1 MSNDLF
7 IKNIPTVIK
16 ELVTREAAEHRR
28 SSNQEAIALLE
39 EALLARI
46 EARHM
51 KRKSALSALEDYAA
65 ASGPGGL
72 DDASAGVQQA
82 GSH

>member
-16 ELVTREAAEHRR
+16 ELVSREAAANRR

-39 EALLARI
+39 EALLVRV
-46 EARHM
+46 EARHVQ
-51 KRKSALSALEDYAA
+51 RKSALAALEDYAA

-72 DDASAGVQQA
+72 DEAGQGA
-82 GSH
+82 AAPGSH